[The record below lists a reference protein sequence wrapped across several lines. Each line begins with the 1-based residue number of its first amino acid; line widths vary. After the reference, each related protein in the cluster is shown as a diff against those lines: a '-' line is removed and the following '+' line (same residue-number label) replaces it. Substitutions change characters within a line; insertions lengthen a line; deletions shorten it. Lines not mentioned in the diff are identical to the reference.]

1 MTTGSIGSP
10 SQLQVVRCVTFLPNL
25 IAAGVGY
32 HNYYHKKRHHHIS
45 PQWMIPWTMVVTVL
59 CAQLPYAVATGL
71 AMAAVIVFGWTTA
84 PLTADLTNAAV
95 TAVTTTN
102 YRSSSITT
110 AQASAAPPATASRGG
125 SSASSSSPPVALAA
139 AASSTTT
146 ATTTEFVTMFVA
158 VIIMIVVL
166 LTENFLIWVVS
177 ATFPAGQS
185 FATEPPPLQ
194 DNGQY
199 LVQSIVFA
207 GLTKAEVVGLRRSWN
222 AQWTLVACL
231 AAALYC
237 VQIQHQRRQLQ
248 PQRRRRVGRTLFG
261 VATRAVTTIAI
272 ARTIRTVS
280 FCLTVLPS
288 QVQNCYAQRFPP
300 LVPSLRNDTVAWLLV
315 GVQPRS
321 HGGCNDLIVS
331 GHAVITSTLA
341 CVAVSVTNQV
351 VFGVALWTMVV
362 LDYAVEIYEGFHYS
376 VDMWL
381 GLVLVVLLWRVLR
394 PLEGGVVDDGNDD
407 DGDAA
412 REEVEA
418 RKHVTSDVGFTDQP
432 SSFLSSTVGLPNI
445 QLNFLPEATA
455 NFTIVGFVIASMLVY
470 VVFGAPRR
478 SEGQRQQQRQFVM
491 HYIQHMGLC
500 LLVLALGVYL

>member
-1 MTTGSIGSP
+1 
-10 SQLQVVRCVTFLPNL
+10 
-25 IAAGVGY
+25 
-32 HNYYHKKRHHHIS
+32 
-45 PQWMIPWTMVVTVL
+45 
-59 CAQLPYAVATGL
+59 
-71 AMAAVIVFGWTTA
+71 
-84 PLTADLTNAAV
+84 
-95 TAVTTTN
+95 
-102 YRSSSITT
+102 
-110 AQASAAPPATASRGG
+110 
-125 SSASSSSPPVALAA
+125 
-139 AASSTTT
+139 
-146 ATTTEFVTMFVA
+146 
-158 VIIMIVVL
+158 
-166 LTENFLIWVVS
+166 
-177 ATFPAGQS
+177 
-185 FATEPPPLQ
+185 
-194 DNGQY
+194 
-199 LVQSIVFA
+199 
-207 GLTKAEVVGLRRSWN
+207 
-222 AQWTLVACL
+222 
-231 AAALYC
+231 
-237 VQIQHQRRQLQ
+237 
-248 PQRRRRVGRTLFG
+248 
-261 VATRAVTTIAI
+261 
-272 ARTIRTVS
+272 
-280 FCLTVLPS
+280 
-288 QVQNCYAQRFPP
+288 
-300 LVPSLRNDTVAWLLV
+300 LRNDTVAWLLV

-432 SSFLSSTVGLPNI
+432 SSSFSTSVGLPKPSGAMIYIPPALVTYI

-470 VVFGAPRR
+470 VVFGRQP
-478 SEGQRQQQRQFVM
+478 EEQRQQQRQFVM